1 METIK
6 HNPAR
11 LYNCDESDITI
22 VQHKHTKILGL
33 NGKRQIPSLQ
43 SAERGLL
50 VTVVNCMSPTG
61 HFIPPLLVFPRKN
74 MKQELMNGTPPGS
87 IYACHPSVWI
97 QSEKFSQLF
106 LHFIKDT
113 KPTKEDPVVLV
124 LDGHYSH
131 TRNLEVITLAR
142 ENHVDIICL
151 PPPSSHIILPLDKD
165 FMGPLKTF
173 YCQEIEKWL
182 CSHPGRVVTV
192 YQIGEL
198 FRSAYKRAST
208 GEIAV
213 NGSRATGLFPCDKN
227 FFRPH
232 DFPLS
237 SKDKDASP
245 VNHPALVKTCGQT
258 SFSSGNFSAL
268 TSAEAL
274 RSAAISLVPSL
285 NLKPNLRGGTAK
297 QIISSPYKK
306 FFEATHKKKIK
317 QPTKSKTSRPASNA
331 LLGPS
336 KRRKGKVCRD
346 PAPSDTPSDSNTG
359 LAFPFAEDSME
370 GDDEQDA
377 DCVFCT
383 GRFSEDHN
391 RED

>member
-131 TRNLEVITLAR
+131 TRNLEVITLAWQ
-142 ENHVDIICL
+142 NHVDTICL
-151 PPPSSHIILPLDKD
+151 PPHSSHKMQPLDKA
-165 FMGPLKTF
+165 FMRPLKTF
-173 YCQEIEKWL
+173 YCQEIEKWVR
-182 CSHPGRVVTV
+182 SHPGWVVTV

-198 FRSAYKRAST
+198 FGNAYKRAAT
-208 GEIAV
+208 GEIV
-213 NGSRATGLFPCDKN
+213 SNGFLATGLFPCILYHSQTLMADTSMESQDSWWAVDLLMKMQ
-227 FFRPH
+227 
-232 DFPLS
+232 
-237 SKDKDASP
+237 DASCQKMCEGKFI
-245 VNHPALVKTCGQT
+245 HVKITKLWKIM
-258 SFSSGNFSAL
+258 FS
-268 TSAEAL
+268 
-274 RSAAISLVPSL
+274 
-285 NLKPNLRGGTAK
+285 NLRT
-297 QIISSPYKK
+297 I
-306 FFEATHKKKIK
+306 
-317 QPTKSKTSRPASNA
+317 
-331 LLGPS
+331 
-336 KRRKGKVCRD
+336 
-346 PAPSDTPSDSNTG
+346 
-359 LAFPFAEDSME
+359 
-370 GDDEQDA
+370 
-377 DCVFCT
+377 
-383 GRFSEDHN
+383 
-391 RED
+391 